1 MSRGALYYVMLPLV
15 AAACLFQATAAGRI
29 KIYNVQ
35 PDLVLLL
42 VVVGALIYGSR
53 PALLWAFVGGL
64 GLDVFSGGP
73 MGSSSLALMAA
84 ALVAGLGHRTF
95 SRFNLLVPLAAMA
108 LGTVV
113 YAGAYLGIL
122 AVLQYLQVAAHRVP
136 LQLTL
141 QNVVLP
147 ATVYNVT
154 LMVLLIPFLN
164 RIPERQDL

>member
-95 SRFNLLVPLAAMA
+95 SRFNLLVPLVAMA

>member
-95 SRFNLLVPLAAMA
+95 SRFNLLVPLAAMV